1 MSRWLTLFLLLPS
14 TGLQAGIITEPGD
27 RPGTVQEICYLEEPP
42 RFVMF
47 GQVARPGLYF
57 MSYHG
62 SLTISQAIENAGG
75 HTSSEAVP
83 KITIVRK
90 TPQGN
95 KFIRVN
101 TRALLIQ
108 KDENYDLFL
117 RKDDVIIVGDC
128 EVLHKRGA
136 KLPSQPQR

>member
-1 MSRWLTLFLLLPS
+1 MSRWLTLFLLLPF
-14 TGLQAGIITEPGD
+14 TGLQAGLVTKPGD
-27 RPGTVQEICYLEEPP
+27 RPGTVRESCLDQEFFILL
-42 RFVMF
+42 
-47 GQVARPGLYF
+47 GQVAQPGKYALGY
-57 MSYHG
+57 SYDG
-62 SLTISQAIENAGG
+62 SLNLRLALQNAGG
-75 HTSSEAVP
+75 HTSPEAVP

-101 TRALLIQ
+101 TRALLIL
-108 KDENYDLFL
+108 KDEKYDLFV
-117 RKDDVIIVGDC
+117 RRDDVIIVGDC

>member
-1 MSRWLTLFLLLPS
+1 MSRCLTLFFLLPF
-14 TGLQAGIITEPGD
+14 TGLQAGLVTKPGD
-27 RPGTVQEICYLEEPP
+27 HPGAVVQSCYMEPP
-42 RFVMF
+42 FVIF
-47 GQVARPGLYF
+47 GQVARPGKYDLPYD
-57 MSYHG
+57 G
-62 SLTISQAIENAGG
+62 SLTIRQAIENAGG

-108 KDENYDLFL
+108 KDEKYDLFL
-117 RKDDVIIVGDC
+117 RQDDVIIVGDC

>member
-1 MSRWLTLFLLLPS
+1 MSRWLTLFLLLPF
-14 TGLQAGIITEPGD
+14 TDLQAGIITKPGP
-27 RPGTVQEICYLEEPP
+27 RPGTVTEICYLEEPP
-42 RFVMF
+42 FFVIF
-47 GQVARPGLYF
+47 GQVARLGKYELPYD
-57 MSYHG
+57 G

-83 KITIVRK
+83 KITIIRK

-108 KDENYDLFL
+108 KDEKYDLFL
-117 RKDDVIIVGDC
+117 RKDDVIIVGPLP
-128 EVLHKRGA
+128 EQTQHHRRG
-136 KLPSQPQR
+136 